1 VEVVFEPRR
10 PPNSVGIVGKA
21 GRAGRRDRDVEVV
34 RGGRWSDREGW
45 VDGEVVGRGVY
56 CLGIVVNTL
65 GIDVETGTGTLVVD
79 LEVDIGTVE
88 IDVEAGMGTLGM
100 GTLGIGT
107 LGMGTLGMGILD
119 MGTLGTGSLATGMA
133 VGVGIGGGRV
143 ACDVR

>member
-1 VEVVFEPRR
+1 MEVVFEPRR

-56 CLGIVVNTL
+56 CLGTVVNTL
-65 GIDVETGTGTLVVD
+65 GIDVETGTGTRVVD
-79 LEVDIGTVE
+79 LEVDIGMVE
-88 IDVEAGMGTLGM
+88 IDVEA
-100 GTLGIGT
+100 
-107 LGMGTLGMGILD
+107 GMGTLGMGILD
-119 MGTLGTGSLATGMA
+119 MGTLGTGSLATGTV

-143 ACDVR
+143 ACEVR